1 MPRGDIYEL
10 QFIIHEQEWS
20 TSLSTTSLARKP
32 PSFSTPRP
40 LQFSLRFNSFTLGQ
54 LVGYPIYGL

>member
-1 MPRGDIYEL
+1 MVYITFNNFFGEETAILFD
-10 QFIIHEQEWS
+10 
-20 TSLSTTSLARKP
+20 
-32 PSFSTPRP
+32 PRP